1 MRVMCSI
8 ERPMRARYGRRS
20 RAEPACPASTSVIS
34 SPSTSR
40 YACAPM
46 SRTTCTFGRTSITLD
61 ARCRSREIR
70 VLADERPPKEVRGAR
85 DQRSD
90 DHLSKA
96 DLIETAADRDAGH
109 ERNEH
114 RDARDHAKR
123 HETGCEQT
131 QGGIGNQLHRGRE
144 LEDRCER
151 D

>member
-1 MRVMCSI
+1 MCSSD
-8 ERPMRARYGRRS
+8 RPIRARYARRG

-70 VLADERPPKEVRGAR
+70 VLADERPPEQVRGAR
-85 DQRSD
+85 DQEND

-96 DLIETAADRDAGH
+96 DLIETAADRDPGH
-109 ERNEH
+109 ERDKH
-114 RDARDHAKR
+114 RDTRDHAKC
-123 HETGCEQT
+123 HEIGCEQAE
-131 QGGIGNQLHRGRE
+131 GRVGNELHRG
-144 LEDRCER
+144 
-151 D
+151 